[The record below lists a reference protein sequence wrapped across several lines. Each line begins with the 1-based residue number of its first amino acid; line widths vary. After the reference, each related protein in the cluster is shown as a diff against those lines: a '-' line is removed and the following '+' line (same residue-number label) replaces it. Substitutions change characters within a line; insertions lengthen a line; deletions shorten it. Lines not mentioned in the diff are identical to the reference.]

1 MGLAFGQGCV
11 FKRFKNCNGFL
22 DVGKE
27 FGVSRSTMNFKM
39 NLMKLLEQ
47 FPRLKIFSLPLHF
60 CHVEYVFQSEST
72 LYSCLN
78 VKKLLARSK
87 QAWYLKFK
95 WLQQDRTHN
104 HLVRVW
110 IHLETPTVND
120 NLQQMHRTDKY
131 SQHNSTIWPVWLNF
145 ECSFTK

>member
-1 MGLAFGQGCV
+1 M
-11 FKRFKNCNGFL
+11 NYCNREAL
-22 DVGKE
+22 
-27 FGVSRSTMNFKM
+27 
-39 NLMKLLEQ
+39 
-47 FPRLKIFSLPLHF
+47 IFSSLLF
-60 CHVEYVFQSEST
+60 NFYLKDTLKAVGFYYVTYAFQSEST

-131 SQHNSTIWPVWLNF
+131 SQHNSTIWPVWLNGWVF
-145 ECSFTK
+145 VYKLTGCVLESLCSHYIGQTLCYEQN